1 MAITL
6 TPKLKK
12 EYEDLFAAC
21 VIRLERLALVKTT
34 VGKIVAN
41 RARYESVET
50 VTGVP
55 WYVVAAIHSLEGS
68 LSFKTHLHNG
78 DPLTARTVHVP
89 KKRPVAG
96 SPPFTWEES
105 ATDALQFDNLPTTA
119 KWTLSLVLFKLEGFN
134 GFGYRSKH
142 PEVLTPYLWSFSN
155 HYTKGKFTVD
165 HKFDPEAV
173 SKQCGAAAILK
184 QMAAD
189 HVIEIPL

>member
-1 MAITL
+1 MPITL

-21 VIRLERLALVKTT
+21 VIRPEQLPVVKTT
-34 VGKIVAN
+34 VGKIVTN
-41 RARYESVET
+41 RARYESVQT
-50 VTGVP
+50 ITGVP
-55 WYVVAAIHSLEGS
+55 WYVVAVIHSLEGS

-78 DPLTARTVHVP
+78 DPLTARTTHVP
-89 KKRPVAG
+89 KGRPVTG
-96 SPPFTWEES
+96 DPPFIWEVS
-105 ATDALQFDNLPTTA
+105 AADALQFDNLPTTA

-165 HKFDPEAV
+165 HKFDPEVV

-184 QMAAD
+184 QMTAD
-189 HVIEIPL
+189 HVIEVPA